1 MMPTYYQS
9 FDTGETKTLDA
20 WSQGYVLYTQADGS
34 MVGYTKYSNGI
45 PPITLRPVDT
55 PPGAASGPNFPPFG
69 IQTSAL
75 FHAESTQFDLL
86 RRELRSQGLDLQ
98 TTKRI
103 PENWVILLEESLPMG
118 FSMQALVAPEYY
130 SGYDADPFQQVV
142 GGQGEAGIN
151 QQGIGV
157 VLRGN
162 GQIAKDIW
170 LEGATLERQTE
181 NFDKAVKA
189 ANQFL
194 NPVVSYQN
202 IGAIEGRSPFNTD
215 GRPWKPG
222 DLVNVSR
229 DSLDGGGLA
238 TAHVVRVYTTD
249 VLVVWPNDAD
259 HPKSEYP
266 RGWFTQEAK
275 EDLIFIKED
284 PAWLVAWKKLPLD
297 LSSRYGAETR
307 YENELGY
314 NMDGRWFTPSNPL
327 PLYGSIAERQQDAM
341 MMGSPPPWA
350 TAVEMPAGLFLRTT
364 PKHSKTDIH
373 TEMDEISLHLRRQ
386 EALAELTGLRL

>member
-34 MVGYTKYSNGI
+34 MVGYTKFSNGI
-45 PPITLRPVDT
+45 PPITLRPVDS
-55 PPGAASGPNFPPFG
+55 PPGSASGPNFPPFG

-98 TTKRI
+98 ASKRI

-157 VLRGN
+157 ILRGN
-162 GQIAKDIW
+162 GQMAKDIW
-170 LEGATLERQTE
+170 LEGSSLERQTE

-189 ANQFL
+189 ASQFL
-194 NPVVSYQN
+194 NPVVSHQN

-266 RGWFTQEAK
+266 RGWFTQEDK

-284 PAWLVAWKKLPLD
+284 PAWLVAW
-297 LSSRYGAETR
+297 
-307 YENELGY
+307 
-314 NMDGRWFTPSNPL
+314 
-327 PLYGSIAERQQDAM
+327 
-341 MMGSPPPWA
+341 
-350 TAVEMPAGLFLRTT
+350 
-364 PKHSKTDIH
+364 
-373 TEMDEISLHLRRQ
+373 
-386 EALAELTGLRL
+386 